1 MQKKRKVPFILM
13 LVFSIVAI
21 LSLVGCSNDSSK
33 SDDNKSASK
42 TDSKA
47 ADSEYPIT
55 IKHAFGETVIKSKPK
70 RVATIQWANQDVAL
84 ALGVVP
90 VGFSAANYGIKDND
104 TGILPW
110 TQEKLDELGAKSPNV
125 YQDTDGLDYEAIA
138 DSKPDVI
145 LAAYSGITKE
155 DYKKLSEIAPV
166 VAYKDQPWVTS
177 WRDQVKY
184 DSMGMGMEKEGEQLI
199 KDTEK
204 LIADTAAKY
213 PDIKGKKAAF
223 GMFNTTDLSKFY
235 IYTPSD
241 PRGEMLEE
249 VGMEYPEGIK
259 KQIKDDSSF
268 YLELSAENADALND
282 TELLVVYGNNTTLKT
297 LQKDPILGKVPA
309 IKKGN
314 VVVIEDNTP
323 LAAAGTPSPLSVK
336 YTIDDY
342 LSKISDVA
350 KNVK

>member
-1 MQKKRKVPFILM
+1 MKKMTKVLLFAIM
-13 LVFSIVAI
+13 SVLVLA
-21 LSLVGCSNDSSK
+21 LAACSDDSSK
-33 SDDNKSASK
+33 EKSSSDTK
-42 TDSKA
+42 TQSSDGQ
-47 ADSEYPIT
+47 YPIK
-55 IKHAFGETVIKSKPK
+55 IKHAFGTTTIEKKPE
-70 RVATIQWANQDVAL
+70 RVATIAWANHDVAL

-90 VGFSAANYGIKDND
+90 VGFSAANYGIKDIK

-110 TQEKLDELGAKSPNV
+110 TQEKLDELGAKKPNV
-125 YQDTDGLDYEAIA
+125 YQDTDGLDFEAIA

-145 LAAYSGITKE
+145 LAAYSGITE
-155 DYKKLSEIAPV
+155 EEYNKLSEIAPV
-166 VAYKDQPWVTS
+166 VAYQDQPWVTS

-204 LIADTAAKY
+204 KIADTAAKY

-259 KQIKDDSSF
+259 KQIKDDSGF
-268 YLELSAENADALND
+268 YLELSAENADVLND
-282 TELLVVYGNNTTLKT
+282 TELLVVYGDDTTLKT

-309 IKKGN
+309 IEKGN

-323 LAAAGTPSPLSVK
+323 LAAAGTPSPLSIQ